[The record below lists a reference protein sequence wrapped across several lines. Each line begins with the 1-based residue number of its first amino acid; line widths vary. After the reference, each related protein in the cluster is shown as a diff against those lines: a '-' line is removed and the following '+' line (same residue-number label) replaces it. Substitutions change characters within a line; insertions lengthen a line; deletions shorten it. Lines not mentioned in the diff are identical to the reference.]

1 LPCKIGYETTG
12 RENSHIH
19 IHSFLLLKE
28 TADAIGDKWKEIEST
43 LDCDPINLPEAFS
56 HSNSEEA
63 EEMLPDFY
71 KL

>member
-1 LPCKIGYETTG
+1 
-12 RENSHIH
+12 
-19 IHSFLLLKE
+19 LLLKE
-28 TADAIGDKWKEIEST
+28 IADAIGDKWKEIEST